1 MSAKKTAAKS
11 GVKKTAGSGKTAKK
25 AETNG
30 AKTPRAASGSSP
42 AAGRG
47 SKPAGNEEIPGAA
60 QIEGQKSAP
69 AKSAAAKSA
78 PAKRA
83 AKASKSAP
91 AKGSAKTAKNAA
103 VKESKTESKA
113 PAKSRRTA
121 KAAAGSS
128 SSKAA
133 VSSSAPDDATLLEW
147 YKLMHLGRLL
157 DDKAANYLKQAKGW
171 SYHAP
176 CAGHEGIQ
184 LAMGKAFRRKQ
195 DYLFPYYRDLMTS
208 LAAGITP
215 YEIILNGL
223 SKDADV
229 AGGGR
234 HMSNHFA
241 KPELHIQN
249 GSSCTGNQAPQAAG
263 LGKAVK
269 YYEADS
275 VVFCSSGESAT
286 AEGYYYEAVNGA
298 TTGKYPVIFV
308 IQNNRYG
315 ISVPIE
321 EVNANPRVSDNFRGF
336 SNLKIINCDGTDVVD
351 SWNAMQEAIA
361 YVKSGEGAAMV
372 HADCVRIGSHS
383 NSDRHELY
391 RSEEELSGVREQ
403 DPVAKLRTLV
413 IERGIITE
421 EEAVEIEKENRRQML
436 AAADEAEA
444 MPDPSPESY
453 TEFLIPDPYQANE
466 QVSDAGETITL
477 LQAINTTLK
486 EEFRANPD
494 TFMWG
499 QDVATKEK
507 GGIFNVSKGMQQE
520 FGHAR
525 VHNSPIA
532 EDYIVGSANGF
543 SRYDDK
549 IRLVIE
555 GAEFA
560 DYFWPAMEQTVE
572 MGHEYWR
579 TRGQFSPNVTIRL
592 ASGGYITGGLYHSQ
606 TIEATLQSLPG
617 MRVVYPAFADDAAGL
632 LRTCMRSRGMS
643 VFLEPKFLYNHPWA
657 KTNVPEGYEI
667 PFGRARYRR
676 EGDRMTI
683 ITYGNAVHFSLQAAE
698 RLAKEKGI
706 NAAVLDLR
714 SIKPLDREMICEA
727 AKKTSRVLIAH
738 EDHLLGGVG
747 GEVASTIAEE
757 CFRWLDAPVMRVG
770 SKNTPVGFSPVLE
783 KAILINADDIF
794 NKSVELVEY

>member
-1 MSAKKTAAKS
+1 M
-11 GVKKTAGSGKTAKK
+11 
-25 AETNG
+25 
-30 AKTPRAASGSSP
+30 
-42 AAGRG
+42 
-47 SKPAGNEEIPGAA
+47 
-60 QIEGQKSAP
+60 
-69 AKSAAAKSA
+69 
-78 PAKRA
+78 
-83 AKASKSAP
+83 
-91 AKGSAKTAKNAA
+91 
-103 VKESKTESKA
+103 
-113 PAKSRRTA
+113 
-121 KAAAGSS
+121 
-128 SSKAA
+128 
-133 VSSSAPDDATLLEW
+133 
-147 YKLMHLGRLL
+147 MHLGRLL

-176 CAGHEGIQ
+176 CSGHEGIQ
-184 LAMGKAFRRKQ
+184 LALGKSFRGGQ

-208 LAAGITP
+208 LAAGISP

-241 KPELHIQN
+241 KPEIHIQN

-263 LGKAVK
+263 LAKAVQ
-269 YYEADS
+269 YYKTDA

-308 IQNNRYG
+308 IQNNHYG

-351 SWNAMQEAIA
+351 SWNAMQEAIEF
-361 YVKSGEGAAMV
+361 VKSGEGCAMV
-372 HADCVRIGSHS
+372 HAQCVRIGSHS

-391 RSEEELSGVREQ
+391 RSEEELESVRKQ
-403 DPVAKLRTLV
+403 DPVAKLRALLIEEKIATDEELTV
-413 IERGIITE
+413 IEKQNR
-421 EEAVEIEKENRRQML
+421 KEML
-436 AAADEAEA
+436 AAADQAEA
-444 MPDPSPESY
+444 MPDPAPESY
-453 TEFLIPDPYQANE
+453 ADFLIPDPYNATE
-466 QVSDAGETITL
+466 KRSDEGETVTI

-486 EEFRANPD
+486 EEFRSNPD

-499 QDVATKEK
+499 QDMATKEK

-520 FGHAR
+520 FGWER

-543 SRYDDK
+543 SRYGDN
-549 IRLVIE
+549 IRVVIE

-579 TRGQFSPNVTIRL
+579 TKGQFSPNVTIRL
-592 ASGGYITGGLYHSQ
+592 ASGGFITGGLYHSQ
-606 TIEATLQSLPG
+606 TIEATLQTLPG
-617 MRVVYPAFADDAAGL
+617 MRIVYPSFADDAAGL
-632 LRTCMRSRGMS
+632 LRTCMRSRGMA
-643 VFLEPKFLYNHPWA
+643 VFLEPKFLYNHPWG
-657 KTNVPEGYEI
+657 KTSVPENFEV
-667 PFGRARYRR
+667 PFGSARYRR
-676 EGDRMTI
+676 EGSDLTI
-683 ITYGNAVHFSLQAAE
+683 ITYGNATHYALKAAE
-698 RLAKEKGI
+698 RLAEEKGI
-706 NAAVLDLR
+706 NAAVLDMR
-714 SIKPLDREMICEA
+714 SIKPLDEEAICEA
-727 AKKTSRVLIAH
+727 AKRTGRILVAH

-747 GEVASTIAEE
+747 GEIASIITEE

-770 SKNTPVGFSPVLE
+770 SKNTPIGFSPVLE
-783 KAILINADDIF
+783 KAILISADDIF
-794 NKSVELVEY
+794 EKASQLSAY

>member
-1 MSAKKTAAKS
+1 MSSKKTGAQAPRPNAKNVKGKESNGRANGNGPTPAATSPATKQAVAKS
-11 GVKKTAGSGKTAKK
+11 SATGDANRPS
-25 AETNG
+25 
-30 AKTPRAASGSSP
+30 
-42 AAGRG
+42 
-47 SKPAGNEEIPGAA
+47 NE
-60 QIEGQKSAP
+60 
-69 AKSAAAKSA
+69 
-78 PAKRA
+78 
-83 AKASKSAP
+83 
-91 AKGSAKTAKNAA
+91 
-103 VKESKTESKA
+103 
-113 PAKSRRTA
+113 
-121 KAAAGSS
+121 
-128 SSKAA
+128 
-133 VSSSAPDDATLLEW
+133 TLLSW

-184 LAMGKAFRRKQ
+184 LALGVSFRQ
-195 DYLFPYYRDLMTS
+195 GVDYLFPYYRDLMTS
-208 LAAGITP
+208 LAAGISP

-241 KPELHIQN
+241 KPAINIQN
-249 GSSCTGNQAPQAAG
+249 GSSCTGNQAPQAVG
-263 LGKAVK
+263 LAKAVQ
-269 YYEADS
+269 YYEKDA

-321 EVNANPRVSDNFRGF
+321 EVNANPQVSDNFTGF
-336 SNLKIINCDGTDVVD
+336 SNMKIITCDGTDVVD
-351 SWNAMQEAIA
+351 SWNAVQEAIA
-361 YVKSGEGAAMV
+361 YTKTGEGCAMI

-391 RSEEELSGVREQ
+391 RGEEELTAVKQR
-403 DPVAKLRTLV
+403 DPVAKLRALLIAEGISTDEELV
-413 IERGIITE
+413 
-421 EEAVEIEKENRRQML
+421 AIEKGNRTEML
-436 AAADEAEA
+436 AAADQAEA
-444 MPDPSPESY
+444 MPDPDPASY
-453 TEFLIPDPYQANE
+453 AEFLIPDPYAATE
-466 QVSDAGETITL
+466 AGTGSGEEMTL
-477 LQAINTTLK
+477 LTAINTTLK

-499 QDVATKEK
+499 QDMATKEK

-520 FGHAR
+520 FGWER

-543 SRYDDK
+543 SRIGDHA
-549 IRLVIE
+549 RVVIE

-579 TRGQFSPNVTIRL
+579 TKGQFSPNVTIRL

-606 TIEATLQSLPG
+606 TIEATLRTLPG
-617 MRVVYPAFADDAAGL
+617 MRIVYPAFADDAAGL
-632 LRTCMRSRGMS
+632 LRTCIRSRGMS
-643 VFLEPKFLYNHPWA
+643 FFLEPKFLYNHPWA
-657 KTNVPEGYEI
+657 KQNVPEGFEI
-667 PFGRARYRR
+667 PFGKARYRR
-676 EGDRMTI
+676 DGSDLTI
-683 ITYGNAVHFSLQAAE
+683 ITFGNATHFSLQAADA
-698 RLAKEKGI
+698 LAKQGHDV
-706 NAAVLDLR
+706 AVLDLR
-714 SIKPLDREMICEA
+714 SIKPFDEEMICEA
-727 AKKTSRVLIAH
+727 AKKTHRILIAQ
-738 EDHLLGGVG
+738 EDHLLGGIS
-747 GEVASTIAEE
+747 GEIAAIITEQ
-757 CFRWLDAPVMRVG
+757 CFRWLDAPVGRIG

-783 KAILINADDIF
+783 KAILLNADDIIAKA
-794 NKSVELVEY
+794 NQVLQY

>member
-1 MSAKKTAAKS
+1 MSEKKTATRSASKQSSASKKS
-11 GVKKTAGSGKTAKK
+11 T
-25 AETNG
+25 TNG
-30 AKTPRAASGSSP
+30 NGS
-42 AAGRG
+42 
-47 SKPAGNEEIPGAA
+47 
-60 QIEGQKSAP
+60 QKGGIV
-69 AKSAAAKSA
+69 
-78 PAKRA
+78 
-83 AKASKSAP
+83 ASKGSP
-91 AKGSAKTAKNAA
+91 AKGN
-103 VKESKTESKA
+103 
-113 PAKSRRTA
+113 R
-121 KAAAGSS
+121 
-128 SSKAA
+128 
-133 VSSSAPDDATLLEW
+133 PDDRTLLEW
-147 YKLMHLGRLL
+147 YTLMHLGRLL

-184 LAMGKAFRRKQ
+184 LALGKSFRQ
-195 DYLFPYYRDLMTS
+195 GEDYLFPYYRDLMTS
-208 LAAGITP
+208 LAAGISP

-241 KPELHIQN
+241 KPEINIQN

-263 LGKAVK
+263 LAKAVQ
-269 YYEADS
+269 YYEKDA

-308 IQNNRYG
+308 IQNNKYG

-321 EVNANPRVSDNFRGF
+321 EVNANPRVSDNFQGF
-336 SNLKIINCDGTDVVD
+336 SNLKIINCDGTDVID
-351 SWNAMQEAIA
+351 SWNALQEAIA

-391 RSEEELSGVREQ
+391 RSEEELEAVKKE
-403 DPVAKLRTLV
+403 DPVAKLRALL
-413 IERGIITE
+413 IEEKIATDE
-421 EEAVEIEKENRRQML
+421 ELTAIEKQNRQDML
-436 AAADEAEA
+436 KAADEAEA
-444 MPDPSPESY
+444 MSDPAPESY
-453 TEFLIPDPYQANE
+453 ADYLIPEPYEAKE
-466 QVSDAGETITL
+466 KRSDEGETVTI

-486 EEFRANPD
+486 EEFQHNPD

-499 QDVATKEK
+499 QDMATKEK

-520 FGHAR
+520 FGWKR

-543 SRYDDK
+543 SRYGDQV
-549 IRLVIE
+549 RVVVE

-579 TRGQFSPNVTIRL
+579 TKGQFSPNVTIRL
-592 ASGGYITGGLYHSQ
+592 ASGGFITGGLYHSQ
-606 TIEATLQSLPG
+606 TIEATLQTLPG
-617 MRVVYPAFADDAAGL
+617 MRIAYPSFADDAAGL
-632 LRTCMRSRGMS
+632 LRTCIRSRGMS
-643 VFLEPKFLYNHPWA
+643 VFLEPKFLYNHPWG
-657 KTNVPEGYEI
+657 KTNLPENFEV

-676 EGDRMTI
+676 EGADLTI
-683 ITYGNAVHFSLQAAE
+683 ITYGNATHFALKGAE
-698 RLAKEKGI
+698 RLAEEKGI
-706 NAAVLDLR
+706 EAAVLDLR
-714 SIKPLDREMICEA
+714 SIKPLDVEMICEA
-727 AKKTSRVLIAH
+727 AKKTGRILVAH

-747 GEVASTIAEE
+747 GEISSIVTEE
-757 CFRWLDAPVMRVG
+757 CFRWLDAPVMRIG
-770 SKNTPVGFSPVLE
+770 SKNTPIGFSAVLE

-794 NKSVELVEY
+794 DKAVSLSEY